1 MISNRNDN
9 DAYAQRLEDLRQD
22 ALLSKD
28 FRAERE
34 ARLERLREARKD
46 RPLPST
52 ARPPMFSDEEL
63 EAFKSKVSPLISI
76 DLADYKPRQIERR
89 IAALMSRTHAGTL
102 DEFHDRLVAEPD
114 RLQDFIDG
122 LMINVTEFFRNPER
136 FEDLRARVLPALLA
150 EHETV
155 RIWSAGCSLGAE
167 LLSVGLILEELAAL
181 DRSELVGTD
190 VDHGII
196 DRAQQGLFT
205 QHELQTLPEGY
216 YDRYFAPEGNSHRF
230 TSEAIMARTRY
241 LTHNL
246 LTDAPIAECQLI
258 LCRNVVIYFSGESKQ
273 RLYQKFVSALVPGGV
288 LFVGSTERI
297 FDYRDLGLQLLAPF
311 FYQKPLG

>member
-1 MISNRNDN
+1 MIPSRNDK

-34 ARLERLREARKD
+34 ARLERMREARKD
-46 RPLPST
+46 RPLQPT
-52 ARPPMFSDEEL
+52 LRPPMFSDEEL
-63 EAFKSKVSPLISI
+63 EAFKAKVSPLISI

-89 IAALMSRTHAGTL
+89 IAALMSRTHASTL
-102 DEFHDRLVAEPD
+102 DEFHDRLVAEPE

-136 FEDLRARVLPALLA
+136 FEDLRSRVLPALLA
-150 EHETV
+150 EHGTIRV
-155 RIWSAGCSLGAE
+155 WSAGCSLGAE
-167 LLSVGLILEELAAL
+167 LLSVGVILEELGAL
-181 DRSELVGTD
+181 DSCELIGTD

-196 DRAQQGLFT
+196 ERARQGLFT

-216 YDRYFAPEGNSHRF
+216 YDRYFTPDGNGHRF
-230 TSEAIMARTRY
+230 TGSAIMARTRY
-241 LTHNL
+241 ETHNL
-246 LTDAPIAECQLI
+246 LTEPPLEGCHLI
-258 LCRNVVIYFSGESKQ
+258 MCRNVVIYFSGESKQ

-297 FDYRDLGLQLLAPF
+297 FEYRELGLQLLAPF